1 MQVQQGYMGSATMAD
16 QANHWT
22 IQCRDPFGRKR
33 AVQVFLSAT
42 GHVALQVP
50 PGESAILGPVAVGEL
65 HDALDR
71 AAVAAHQL
79 GGRP

>member
-1 MQVQQGYMGSATMAD
+1 MAD

-33 AVQVFLSAT
+33 ALHVFLSDT

-50 PGESAILGPVAVGEL
+50 PGESAILGPAAVGAL
-65 HDALDR
+65 HEALDR
-71 AAVAAHQL
+71 AAVAAHQQ
-79 GGRP
+79 GGQS